1 MNRMEFNVNMKLLIN
16 LKQESYYIWSGGMNL
31 AITFAYGAVISGF
44 LLYIVTMK
52 LIKQIINKHDDTG
65 PLTFLGAVLL
75 GFIVFSIITLY

>member
-1 MNRMEFNVNMKLLIN
+1 M
-16 LKQESYYIWSGGMNL
+16 
-31 AITFAYGAVISGF
+31 AIAFAYGAVISGF

-75 GFIVFSIITLY
+75 GFIVFAIITLY